1 MTLENR
7 KKIHNTHTHTKKK
20 NILRNSSTVHTWHPI
35 RTTNN
40 RQLIY
45 IIKGWEYAYA
55 IKNNG
60 EELMIGLNLEKG
72 DIWIYTGILK
82 FGGLIL

>member
-7 KKIHNTHTHTKKK
+7 KIKLYTHTHTQKK
-20 NILRNSSTVHTWHPI
+20 NILRNSSTVHPI
-35 RTTNN
+35 HTTNN

-60 EELMIGLNLEKG
+60 EELMIDLNLEKG
-72 DIWIYTGILK
+72 DI
-82 FGGLIL
+82 